1 MLYKMQLIAYS
12 PSGSLISSGD
22 VIPLGE
28 FDTTPVI
35 LMFQKI
41 HALKNDL
48 SLMNSACGLLPN
60 TIEADQLRVVILVLD
75 ETLNPITYT
84 EMYEYK
90 RN

>member
-1 MLYKMQLIAYS
+1 MY
-12 PSGSLISSGD
+12 
-22 VIPLGE
+22 
-28 FDTTPVI
+28 
-35 LMFQKI
+35 QKI

-60 TIEADQLRVVILVLD
+60 TIEANQLRVVILVLD
-75 ETLNPITYT
+75 ENLNPITYT

>member
-12 PSGSLISSGD
+12 PSGSLISSGNS
-22 VIPLGE
+22 ITLGK
-28 FDTTPVI
+28 FKSTPVK

-60 TIEADQLRVVILVLD
+60 TIEANQLRVVILVLD
-75 ETLNPITYT
+75 ENLNPITYT

>member
-1 MLYKMQLIAYS
+1 MQLLAYS
-12 PSGSLISSGD
+12 PSGSLRASGD

-28 FDTTPVI
+28 FKSTPVK

-48 SLMNSACGLLPN
+48 SLMNPACGLLSN
-60 TIEADQLRVVILVLD
+60 TIEANQLRVVILVLD
-75 ETLNPITYT
+75 ENLNPITYT

>member
-12 PSGSLISSGD
+12 PSGSLRSSGD
-22 VIPLGE
+22 SITLGE
-28 FDTTPVI
+28 FKSIPVQ
-35 LMFQKI
+35 LMLNKI

-48 SLMNSACGLLPN
+48 SLMNSACGLLSN
-60 TIEADQLRVVILVLD
+60 TIEANQLRVVILVLD
-75 ETLNPITYT
+75 ENLNPITYT

>member
-28 FDTTPVI
+28 FDTTPVK

-48 SLMNSACGLLPN
+48 SLMNSACGLLSN
-60 TIEADQLRVVILVLD
+60 TIEANQLRVVILVLD
-75 ETLNPITYT
+75 ENLNPITYT

-90 RN
+90 LN

>member
-12 PSGSLISSGD
+12 PSGLLISSGD
-22 VIPLGE
+22 VILLGE

-48 SLMNSACGLLPN
+48 SLMNSACGLLSN
-60 TIEADQLRVVILVLD
+60 TIEANQLRVVILVLD
-75 ETLNPITYT
+75 ENLNPVTYAQ
-84 EMYEYK
+84 MFEYK
-90 RN
+90 LN

>member
-1 MLYKMQLIAYS
+1 MQLIAYS

-22 VIPLGE
+22 AIPLGE
-28 FDTTPVI
+28 FDTTPVK

-48 SLMNSACGLLPN
+48 SLMNSACGLLSN
-60 TIEADQLRVVILVLD
+60 TIEANQLRVVILVLD
-75 ETLNPITYT
+75 ENLNPITYT

-90 RN
+90 LN